1 MWAGLAAAGLPCALL
16 LSFGIV
22 YHVLIAN
29 VALYATLVLLYLA
42 LLLVLIG
49 VPSRASH
56 WLWRHMWAFLLLIGL
71 LCLAIQSLIVES
83 FLQPI
88 IVLVPIIYVALVYPA
103 ARVAAV
109 GLFFLGL
116 MNLGIW
122 LSGQTEPVAFLFPPF
137 GYGPFMAFTYA
148 FVRLSIQ
155 QAGARRA
162 ADRLAA
168 DLARQ
173 RDSM

>member
-1 MWAGLAAAGLPCALL
+1 MSTVTHRLIAAFTRPPDLENINVGGLVMWAGLAAAGLPCALL

-29 VALYATLVLLYLA
+29 VAVYAALVLLYLA
-42 LLLVLIG
+42 LLLLIA

-56 WLWRHMWAFLLLIGL
+56 WLWRHIWAFLLLIGL

-88 IVLVPIIYVALVYPA
+88 IFLVPFIYVALVYSP

-122 LSGQTEPVAFLFPPF
+122 LSGQTEPVAFLFP
-137 GYGPFMAFTYA
+137 T
-148 FVRLSIQ
+148 
-155 QAGARRA
+155 
-162 ADRLAA
+162 
-168 DLARQ
+168 
-173 RDSM
+173 